1 VDPRATPVLEVGG
14 THVSA
19 ALVDATTGTLAGP
32 AHRREL
38 DAAAPAAQLIDAFVA
53 AGATIGAPARAVW
66 GVAMPDPFD
75 YGRGIALF
83 DGVGK
88 FESLRDVDV
97 GADLAARLPGDPH
110 RIAFLNDADAF
121 TLGEWAYGAATG
133 YRRCVGLTLG
143 TGVGSGWIVDGA
155 IVSAGP
161 GVPPDGRAHRLEI
174 DGAPLEETVSR
185 RAIRRAYARAG
196 GPPGAD
202 VREIAERARAGE
214 DIARDVVRA
223 AMRALGA
230 ALAPGLRDFAA
241 DILVVGGSM
250 AGSWDLFGPWFAD
263 GLTDAGEA
271 TLPPIVL
278 ARHRDDA
285 ALLGAARFAR
295 DSSG

>member
-1 VDPRATPVLEVGG
+1 
-14 THVSA
+14 
-19 ALVDATTGTLAGP
+19 
-32 AHRREL
+32 
-38 DAAAPAAQLIDAFVA
+38 
-53 AGATIGAPARAVW
+53 
-66 GVAMPDPFD
+66 
-75 YGRGIALF
+75 
-83 DGVGK
+83 
-88 FESLRDVDV
+88 
-97 GADLAARLPGDPH
+97 
-110 RIAFLNDADAF
+110 
-121 TLGEWAYGAATG
+121 
-133 YRRCVGLTLG
+133 
-143 TGVGSGWIVDGA
+143 
-155 IVSAGP
+155 
-161 GVPPDGRAHRLEI
+161 VPPDGRVYRLEI
-174 DGAPLEETVSR
+174 DGAPLEDTVSR